1 MGKLF
6 DWLDKD
12 KKETTKTYDHK
23 INRMQGFHAGYAFFD
38 WVNYDEATQIFS
50 VYVEWNGELN
60 GKLQDAMPQGGYC
73 FRCSKEEV
81 AGFINDY
88 NGAPLYIKL
97 CSKAGRLYVKK
108 LYFTKGGRC
117 YQIFFNG
124 CDVVTPEMICF
135 LGRSPFEKP
144 DIFAMELLK
153 PQELHRSFTSLWRGS
168 RRTGMGYFGSYAA
181 GSYRNVKG
189 SYGIWKGSGQ
199 RRSAGRTGSYSRSS
213 YRSILGSYLEWT
225 GSYSRSSYRN
235 LLGSYRGVTGSYR
248 QNNNNNNN
256 RSGSYRGSGG
266 IFRSMNGSFRG
277 ITGSGH
283 RRSGS
288 YYGISVAHKD
298 FLNMA
303 ENEITIYEEG
313 NEVPEIGALGYGLD
327 LI

>member
-12 KKETTKTYDHK
+12 DRETTKAYDNK
-23 INRMQGFHAGYAFFD
+23 INRMQGFHAGYVFFD
-38 WVNYDEATQIFS
+38 WVNYDEVTQIFS

-60 GKLQDAMPQGGYC
+60 YKLQDAMPQGGYC
-73 FRCSKEEV
+73 FRCSKEEAV
-81 AGFINDY
+81 SFINDY

-108 LYFTKGGRC
+108 LYFTKEGRC

-135 LGRSPFEKP
+135 MGRSPFEKP
-144 DIFAMELLK
+144 DISVMELPE
-153 PQELHRSFTSLWRGS
+153 PQELHRSSVSLWRGS
-168 RRTGMGYFGSYAA
+168 KRTGMGYYGSYAG
-181 GSYRNVKG
+181 GSYRNVKSSYRSLFG
-189 SYGIWKGSGQ
+189 SYLGWTGSY
-199 RRSAGRTGSYSRSS
+199 RRGSYRSLLGSYLGWTGSYSRSS
-213 YRSILGSYLEWT
+213 YRS
-225 GSYSRSSYRN
+225 

-256 RSGSYRGSGG
+256 RSGSYRGAGG
-266 IFRSMNGSFRG
+266 SFRSINGSFRG

-288 YYGISVAHKD
+288 YYGISDAHKD
-298 FLNMA
+298 FLYME

-313 NEVPEIGALGYGLD
+313 NEVPDIGALGYGLD